1 MKQVLVVDD
10 VAEVRLVL
18 KALLESPDL
27 GILEAADGEQA
38 LQVLSGDDVDLV
50 ITDCQMPRMS
60 GLDLMRQVRDNH
72 PSLPFIVVSSTADPE
87 DFRELNPSAIMGK
100 PFHLMELKEAVEEAL
115 GES

>member
-10 VAEVRLVL
+10 VAAVRLVL

-27 GILEAADGEQA
+27 GVLEAGDGEQA
-38 LQVLSGDDVDLV
+38 LRVLSEGDVDLV

-60 GLDLMRQVRDNH
+60 GLDLMRQVRDDH
-72 PSLPFIVVSSTADPE
+72 PSLPFIVVSSTAVPE
-87 DFRELNPSAIMGK
+87 DFQGLRPSAIMGK

-115 GES
+115 GDI